1 MVCVV
6 DLFGIYVIY
15 QRTRPKVMCHY
26 MFIDLI
32 GDFVGLKIRSR
43 VDDSFFTPKEN
54 Q

>member
-6 DLFGIYVIY
+6 DLFGKYVIY
-15 QRTRPKVMCHY
+15 QCTRPKVMCHY

-32 GDFVGLKIRSR
+32 VDFVGLKIRSR